1 MSTFETTER
10 TGGFTRQPRRLR
22 SILGPLLGVC
32 LLIYFVYH
40 IFQGER
46 GFFAWMRLQ
55 QKIAD
60 DEVTLSTLQSQREI
74 LERQVHLLSPNNL
87 DLDMLEERARLILNF
102 ARPDEVI
109 IYNEDI
115 NSGDTTTKKP

>member
-1 MSTFETTER
+1 
-10 TGGFTRQPRRLR
+10 
-22 SILGPLLGVC
+22 
-32 LLIYFVYH
+32 
-40 IFQGER
+40 
-46 GFFAWMRLQ
+46 MRLQ

-115 NSGDTTTKKP
+115 NSDDAAAKNP

>member
-1 MSTFETTER
+1 
-10 TGGFTRQPRRLR
+10 
-22 SILGPLLGVC
+22 
-32 LLIYFVYH
+32 
-40 IFQGER
+40 
-46 GFFAWMRLQ
+46 MRLQ

-109 IYNEDI
+109 IYNEEVEPG
-115 NSGDTTTKKP
+115 NAAAKKS

>member
-1 MSTFETTER
+1 MSTFDTLEKTSI
-10 TGGFTRQPRRLR
+10 FARQPRRLR

-46 GFFAWMRLQ
+46 GLFAWMRLQ

-87 DLDMLEERARLILNF
+87 DPDMLEERARLILNF

-109 IYNEDI
+109 IYNEGVE
-115 NSGDTTTKKP
+115 SGDATAKKP